1 MIGPDMSRFPS
12 SDHLVSWAGL
22 SPGSRESAGKKMPV
36 ATRRGSY
43 WLRVFLVEA
52 AWAAIRTRGT
62 FWAWKYRSLVGRL
75 GPNQA
80 LVAIARRILVAVY
93 YILRDHVPY
102 REVGP
107 SYAPA
112 ADVERR
118 IKRLVAQLRSC
129 GQDVELKPF
138 RATV

>member
-1 MIGPDMSRFPS
+1 
-12 SDHLVSWAGL
+12 
-22 SPGSRESAGKKMPV
+22 MPV

-129 GQDVELKPF
+129 GQDVELKP
-138 RATV
+138 